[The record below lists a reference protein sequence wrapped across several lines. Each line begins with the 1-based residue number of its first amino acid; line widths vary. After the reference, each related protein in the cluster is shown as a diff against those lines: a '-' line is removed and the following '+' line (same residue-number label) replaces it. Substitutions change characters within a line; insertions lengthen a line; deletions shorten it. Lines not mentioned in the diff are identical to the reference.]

1 MPSTSSWLQRRVA
14 LSTVLVVLS
23 SASLAAAGPSAGG
36 CEALTALDEAALA
49 TYRFESGEEP
59 WQALPP
65 DADYELGEITVVRQ
79 DVFERVQNWLQRE
92 ANRYHVRTR
101 ERVVLSVLPMRPGE
115 RVDARLLAEAE
126 RLLRAKNYLYD
137 ARVIPHRRCG
147 DVLDIYVVTRDV
159 WTLLPRVSVT
169 RAGGETDLGLGIGD
183 TNVAGSGKTLALG
196 FDRDEDRRGWS
207 LSASDPNIRDSRW
220 AADLFVVDNDDGE
233 ILSASVR
240 RPFFALDTRRYF
252 RLDGS
257 RFDRE
262 EGLYYLGDEIWQYRA
277 ETESARLAAGWS
289 PGLRGRFVNR
299 LLLGVAV
306 EDHRFELPPA
316 LLAAFPDITDPQRR
330 FVYPFIGY
338 QNLED
343 DYDKRVNVDRVRR
356 TEDVP
361 LGRNVYV
368 ELGFSSDATGG
379 DGEHL
384 IGRVNVGDAAWLT
397 PRQLLTGRA
406 WANGYF
412 DLDAD
417 RSENLFMGV
426 LAEYRY
432 RHATKWSL
440 AVRASAAAL
449 KNPTLDRQLL
459 LGGSDGLRGYPNRY
473 QIGDRRFL
481 VTVEERYYSNI
492 YPLRMFRLG
501 AAAFVDAG
509 RAWYEDEPPAWLPA
523 DDGSHRDELVNVGL
537 GLRLESTR
545 TRGDTIIHL
554 DVAMPLR
561 NGPGV
566 RDVEVTLTA
575 KQTL

>member
-1 MPSTSSWLQRRVA
+1 MSAASSWLQRCAA
-14 LSTVLVVLS
+14 LPVLLMLA
-23 SASLAAAGPSAGG
+23 SAGQAAAGSSSVD
-36 CEALTALDEAALA
+36 CEPLTGLDEEALA
-49 TYRFESGEEP
+49 TYRFESGREP
-59 WQALPP
+59 WQPLPP
-65 DADYELGEITVVRQ
+65 DADYQLGEITVVRQ
-79 DVFERVQNWLQRE
+79 DVFERADNWLQRQ

-101 ERVVLSVLPMRPGE
+101 ERVVLSVLPMRSGE

-137 ARVIPHRRCG
+137 ARVIPRRRCG

-159 WTLLPRVSVT
+159 WTLMPRVSVT
-169 RAGGETDLGLGIGD
+169 RAGGETDLGLGVGD
-183 TNVAGSGKTLALG
+183 TNVAGLGKTLALG

-233 ILSASVR
+233 LLAASLR

-262 EGLYYLGDEIWQYRA
+262 EGLYYLGDEIWEYRA
-277 ETESARLAAGWS
+277 ETESARVAAGWS

-299 LLLGVAV
+299 FLLGVAV
-306 EDHRFELPPA
+306 EDHRFELPPT
-316 LLAAFPDITDPQRR
+316 LLAAFPDITDPERR

-356 TEDVP
+356 TEDLA
-361 LGRNVYV
+361 LGRSVYV
-368 ELGFSSDATGG
+368 ELGYSSDATGG
-379 DGEHL
+379 DGEYL
-384 IGRVNVGDAAWLT
+384 VGRVNVGDAAWLT

-417 RSENLFMGV
+417 RSENLFLGV

-509 RAWYEDEPPAWLPA
+509 RAWYEDEAPPWLPA

-545 TRGDTIIHL
+545 TRGDAIIHL

-561 NGPGV
+561 DGPGV

>member
-1 MPSTSSWLQRRVA
+1 M
-14 LSTVLVVLS
+14 
-23 SASLAAAGPSAGG
+23 ASNDLRPVRAAAWLICLALLWSAGAAAEERTAAA
-36 CEALTALDEAALA
+36 CEALTALDETALE

-65 DADYELGEITVVRQ
+65 DADYQLGDVTVVRQ
-79 DVFERVQNWLQRE
+79 DVFEREQNWLQRQ

-115 RVDARLLAEAE
+115 LVDARVLAEAE
-126 RLLRAKNYLYD
+126 RLLRAKVYLYD
-137 ARVIPHRRCG
+137 ARVIPRRRCG

-159 WTLLPRVSVT
+159 WTLVPRISVT

-183 TNVAGSGKTLALG
+183 TNVAGSGKSLALG
-196 FDRDEDRRGWS
+196 FDRDEDRKGWS

-220 AADLFVVDNDDGE
+220 AADLFLVDNDDGE
-233 ILSASVR
+233 LLAASLR

-257 RFDRE
+257 RFDRD
-262 EGLYYLGDEIWQYRA
+262 EGLYFLGDKLWEYRA
-277 ETESARLAAGWS
+277 ETESARVAAGWS
-289 PGLRGRFVNR
+289 PGLHGRFVNR
-299 LLLGVAV
+299 WLLGYAV
-306 EDHRFELPPA
+306 EEHRFELPTA
-316 LLAAFPDITDPQRR
+316 LLASFPGLEDPERR
-330 FVYPFIGY
+330 FGYPFIGY
-338 QNLED
+338 QSLED

-356 TEDVP
+356 TEDVA

-368 ELGFSSDATGG
+368 ELGYSSDATGG

-384 IGRVNVGDAAWLT
+384 IGRLNVGDAAWLT
-397 PRQLLTGRA
+397 PRQLLTGRV
-406 WANGYF
+406 WANGYY

-417 RSENLFMGV
+417 RSENVFLGV

-449 KNPTLDRQLL
+449 ENPTLDRQLL

-481 VTVEERYYSNI
+481 LTVEERYYSNV

-501 AAAFVDAG
+501 AAAFLDAG
-509 RAWYEDEPPAWLPA
+509 RAWYADEPPAWLPA
-523 DDGSHRDELVNVGL
+523 VDADHRDELVNVGL

-545 TRGDTIIHL
+545 TRGDTIFHL
-554 DVAMPLR
+554 DVAVPLR
-561 NGPGV
+561 DGPGV

>member
-1 MPSTSSWLQRRVA
+1 LRRSAA
-14 LSTVLVVLS
+14 LLLRLLVLG
-23 SASLAAAGPSAGG
+23 AAGAHASEPSEQA
-36 CEALTALDEAALA
+36 CEPLTGLDEEALA
-49 TYRFESGEEP
+49 TFRFETGEEP
-59 WQALPP
+59 WQTLPP
-65 DADYELGEITVVRQ
+65 DADYQLGDVTIVRQ
-79 DVFERVQNWLQRE
+79 DVFERTQNWLQIQ

-101 ERVVLSVLPMRPGE
+101 ERVVRSVLPMRSGE

-126 RLLRAKNYLYD
+126 RLLRAKIYLYD
-137 ARVIPHRRCG
+137 ARVIPRRRCG

-159 WTLLPRVSVT
+159 WTLEPRLSLT
-169 RAGGETDLGLGIGD
+169 RAGGENDLGLGIGD
-183 TNVAGSGKTLALG
+183 TNVAGSGKSLAVG
-196 FDRDEDRRGWS
+196 FDRDEDRKGWS

-220 AADLFVVDNDDGE
+220 AADLMLVDNDDGE
-233 ILSASVR
+233 LLSASVR

-252 RLDGS
+252 RLDGR
-257 RFDRE
+257 RFDRD
-262 EGLYYLGDEIWQYRA
+262 EGLYYLGDELWEYRA
-277 ETESARLAAGWS
+277 ETESARVAAGWS

-299 LLLGVAV
+299 FLLGFAI
-306 EDHRFELPPA
+306 EEHRFELPPE
-316 LLAAFPDITDPQRR
+316 LLTAFPDITDPQRR
-330 FVYPFIGY
+330 FAYPFVGY

-343 DYDKRVNVDRVRR
+343 DFDKRVNVDRVRR
-356 TEDVP
+356 TEDVA

-368 ELGFSSDATGG
+368 ELGYSSDATGG

-384 IGRVNVGDAAWLT
+384 IGRVDVGDAAWLT
-397 PRQLLTGRA
+397 PRQLLQGRI
-406 WANGYF
+406 WANGYY

-417 RSENLFMGV
+417 RSENVFMGV

-440 AVRASAAAL
+440 AVRASAASLA
-449 KNPTLDRQLL
+449 NQTLDRQLL
-459 LGGSDGLRGYPNRY
+459 LGGSAGLRGYPNRY

-501 AAAFVDAG
+501 AAAFLDAG
-509 RAWYEDEPPAWLPA
+509 RAWYEDEAPAWLPE
-523 DDGSHRDELVNVGL
+523 DGATHRDELVNVGL

-545 TRGDTIIHL
+545 TRGDTIFHL
-554 DVAMPLR
+554 DVAVPLR
-561 NGPGV
+561 DGPGV